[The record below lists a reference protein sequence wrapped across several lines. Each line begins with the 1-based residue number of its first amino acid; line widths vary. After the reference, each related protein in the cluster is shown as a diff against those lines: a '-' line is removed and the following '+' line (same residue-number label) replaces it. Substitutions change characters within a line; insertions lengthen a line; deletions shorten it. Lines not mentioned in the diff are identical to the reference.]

1 MPLYPRAGWMLAIAA
16 CLGLGACTTERT
28 SVPLRTA
35 TEQLLISTAADRA
48 ANELSLAIPRN
59 TKVFIDRQYF
69 QGYDDGYA
77 LNAIRTQFLRQ
88 GLAVVD
94 DRKDA
99 EAVQSTL
106 TSVRR
111 DVVRFA
117 ARRPGVVDNHGCA
130 SSDGLGFGHLHVVP

>member
-1 MPLYPRAGWMLAIAA
+1 MPVSLPAGEKELSTMPLYPRAGWMLAIAA

-48 ANELSLAIPRN
+48 ATELSLAIPKN
-59 TKVFIDRQYF
+59 TRIFIDRQYF

-88 GLAVVD
+88 GLDLVD
-94 DRKDA
+94 ARTQA
-99 EAVQSTL
+99 QTIANVASGALST
-106 TSVRR
+106 
-111 DVVRFA
+111 
-117 ARRPGVVDNHGCA
+117 
-130 SSDGLGFGHLHVVP
+130 